1 MKQTGWRAFLRKRI
15 LLYIRQIDQRENSK
29 SCDFNGWIHWFL
41 VDGRPRGRYPAKQAY
56 FGINLGFWETIYP
69 PLPWANINTYFSLKA
84 KCWLRGRVGGQFKW
98 SFWTLDWQ
106 RLGASQ
112 EKLPREKLILSL
124 PDAFMMVAAINV
136 PLGRAFVEKKK
147 KKACRLLGRDLG
159 LKHQTPAWS
168 VEAKLGYYL
177 VLRCTNLC

>member
-1 MKQTGWRAFLRKRI
+1 MESRYEANRVACVPEEEN
-15 LLYIRQIDQRENSK
+15 YIRQIDQRENSK

-168 VEAKLGYYL
+168 VEAELKTKKI
-177 VLRCTNLC
+177 R